1 MLAYIPYMD
10 PMGLD
15 LGQPRIFGS
24 HMNAGILPPHII
36 RHPTIIIHYP

>member
-15 LGQPRIFGS
+15 MLFGFYDTDIVISVLPLSLGIQKEGFF
-24 HMNAGILPPHII
+24 
-36 RHPTIIIHYP
+36 